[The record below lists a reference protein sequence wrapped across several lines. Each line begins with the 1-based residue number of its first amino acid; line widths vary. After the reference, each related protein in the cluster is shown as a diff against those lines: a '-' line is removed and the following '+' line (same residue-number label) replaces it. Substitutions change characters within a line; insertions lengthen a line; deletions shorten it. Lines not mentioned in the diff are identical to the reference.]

1 MNGRRF
7 VWRVALAAALW
18 LLPQAAGAQ
27 TADSLLAQARERD
40 QAVRL
45 RMVELMRVA
54 NTEGYSDAVVDSL
67 VALSAE
73 MERVDA
79 ENIALVTRLFREGC
93 ERQFG
98 EEEWGAVWLIVDHA
112 PLEAQ
117 RRFLPLMKR
126 AARQGTLLPDRVATL
141 CDRIALNA
149 GRAQRYGTQSYEVTQ
164 EGRPVIYVWPVR
176 NARRL
181 EVRRRAV
188 GLSDMAAYVELLGET
203 SGAEVVWDPRLTVRR
218 LRQIEEAATPIV
230 Y

>member
-1 MNGRRF
+1 MNGKRLIWSM
-7 VWRVALAAALW
+7 VLAAVLW

-27 TADSLLAQARERD
+27 TADSLLARACERD
-40 QAVRL
+40 QTVRL

-73 MERVDA
+73 MERIDA

-98 EEEWGAVWLIVDHA
+98 EVEWGAVWLIVDHA
-112 PLEAQ
+112 PLAAQ
-117 RRFLPLMKR
+117 RRFLPILKR
-126 AARQGTLLPDRVATL
+126 AARRGALSPDRVATL

-164 EGRPVIYVWPVR
+164 DGRPAIYVWPVR

-181 EVRRRAV
+181 EARRRAV
-188 GLSDMAAYVELLGET
+188 GLSDMASYVQLLGET
-203 SGAEVVWDPRLTVRR
+203 GGAEVVWNPRLTVRA
-218 LRQIEEAATPIV
+218 LRKIEAAASPIV